1 MAFQDEQA
9 TAFGSWEP
17 VAVGVGV
24 VREADLPVAAEVNTP
39 LPLPA
44 VFATTFPAWAQGSV
58 GSVSPPR
65 AEYADG
71 LAVERC
77 CRQVPKSSSKTDGCQ
92 TAPK

>member
-1 MAFQDEQA
+1 MEFQDEQA
-9 TAFGSWEP
+9 TAFGFWEP

-24 VREADLPVAAEVNTP
+24 VREADPPVAAEEVDTP

-77 CRQVPKSSSKTDGCQ
+77 CMQVSKSSSKTDGC
-92 TAPK
+92 

>member
-1 MAFQDEQA
+1 MASQDEQA
-9 TAFGSWEP
+9 MAFGSWEP

-24 VREADLPVAAEVNTP
+24 VREADP
-39 LPLPA
+39 PA

-77 CRQVPKSSSKTDGCQ
+77 
-92 TAPK
+92 